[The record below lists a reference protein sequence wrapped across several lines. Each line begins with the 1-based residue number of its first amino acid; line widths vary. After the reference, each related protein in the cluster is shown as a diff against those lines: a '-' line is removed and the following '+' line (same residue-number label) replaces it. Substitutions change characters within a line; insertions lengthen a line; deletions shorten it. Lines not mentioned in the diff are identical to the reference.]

1 VSRLGELVEEYL
13 AVRRAVGF
21 KLEQEGRDLPR
32 FATFLEAHG
41 AETITTALALG
52 WAGQGQSAAR
62 RLAKVRIFARYV
74 QALDPAT
81 EVPPPGLLP
90 VHSRRLIPYLYSDG
104 EIAALMAGARVLEP
118 ELWGATC
125 ETILGLLWSSGM
137 RVGEALRLERTD
149 VSFAEGRL
157 TVWRTKFKKSRHV
170 PLSPSAIEAL
180 SSYDQLRRRCCPQP
194 ATSCFFV
201 SRRGGPVPYMAL
213 RDEFVRLL
221 ERTGVPW
228 HQAAQRPRIHDLR
241 HSFSV
246 RTLLGWYR
254 SGADVGALI
263 PRLST
268 YLGHSE
274 PASTYWYLS
283 AAPELMALAAE
294 RLERGEVRS

>member
-1 VSRLGELVEEYL
+1 M
-13 AVRRAVGF
+13 
-21 KLEQEGRDLPR
+21 
-32 FATFLEAHG
+32 
-41 AETITTALALG
+41 AE
-52 WAGQGQSAAR
+52 
-62 RLAKVRIFARYV
+62 VRIFARYV

-90 VHSRRLIPYLYSDG
+90 VRTRRLIPYLYSDG

-137 RVGEALRLERTD
+137 RVGEALRLDRAD

-170 PLSPSAIEAL
+170 PLSPSTLAAL
-180 SSYDQLRRRCCPQP
+180 ASYDQVRRRCCPRP
-194 ATSCFFV
+194 ATARFFV

-228 HQAAQRPRIHDLR
+228 RHAAQRPRIHDLR

-254 SGADVGALI
+254 SGADVGALM
-263 PRLST
+263 PRLSS
-268 YLGHSE
+268 YLGHSGAGVHLLVFE
-274 PASTYWYLS
+274 CRPRADGARRRAARKRGGPVMSALAPCLEAFFTERLGRQLQASPCTVGGYRDTFRLLS
-283 AAPELMALAAE
+283 RFAAE
-294 RLERGEVRS
+294 RAARHRPPSISRTSTPR